1 MSQLTNPSTTLIITI
16 LTQSDMK
23 LFTIALASL
32 CALPTAAF
40 AGYGQRGFSNQC
52 FKEVYRE
59 EYTPG
64 TVNSPGYIRRW
75 TETVEVRC
83 VGQTGGTVEI
93 HEDPF
98 PINHQPQTV
107 YRDPRDDNSCV
118 EGAIIGGILGGA
130 GGAAAS
136 RGPDMAWAIPLG
148 VVGGSLIGCQV
159 DGG

>member
-1 MSQLTNPSTTLIITI
+1 MIRI
-16 LTQSDMK
+16 QSDMK
-23 LFTIALASL
+23 LFTIALASML
-32 CALPTAAF
+32 ALPSAAF
-40 AGYGQRGFSNQC
+40 AGYGQRGYSNQC
-52 FKEVYRE
+52 FREVYRE
-59 EYTPG
+59 EYVPG
-64 TVNSPGYIRRW
+64 TVNNPGTIRLW

-83 VGQTGGTVEI
+83 HSHSGTVEI

-98 PINHQPQTV
+98 PINHHTQHNHSNV
-107 YRDPRDDNSCV
+107 DDNSCI

-136 RGPDMAWAIPLG
+136 RGPDMAWSIPLG

>member
-1 MSQLTNPSTTLIITI
+1 
-16 LTQSDMK
+16 MK

-32 CALPTAAF
+32 VALPTAAF
-40 AGYGQRGFSNQC
+40 AGYGQRGYSNQC

-64 TVNSPGYIRRW
+64 TVNSPGYIRSW
-75 TETVEVRC
+75 TETVEIRC
-83 VGQTGGTVEI
+83 VGQSGGETVI
-93 HEDPF
+93 HNDPF
-98 PINHQPQTV
+98 PINHQPQAQTV
-107 YRDPRDDNSCV
+107 YRDPRDDNSCL

-136 RGPDMAWAIPLG
+136 RGPDMGWAIPLG

>member
-1 MSQLTNPSTTLIITI
+1 MTYNKYLEFIMDMKALHLIIAAI
-16 LTQSDMK
+16 V
-23 LFTIALASL
+23 AS
-32 CALPTAAF
+32 PTAVF
-40 AGYGQRGFSNQC
+40 AGYGQSGYSNQC

-64 TVNSPGYIRRW
+64 TINSPGYVRRW
-75 TETVEVRC
+75 TETKEVPC
-83 VGQTGGTVEI
+83 GSGQGVVIDDFTHTQDIGVWQEPAPQPRTV
-93 HEDPF
+93 H
-98 PINHQPQTV
+98 
-107 YRDPRDDNSCV
+107 RDPRDDNSCI

-148 VVGGSLIGCQV
+148 VVGGSMIGCQV

>member
-1 MSQLTNPSTTLIITI
+1 MT
-16 LTQSDMK
+16 MK

-32 CALPTAAF
+32 VSLPTAAF

-64 TVNSPGYIRRW
+64 TVNSPGYIRSW
-75 TETVEVRC
+75 TETVEIEC
-83 VGQTGGTVEI
+83 VGHASGQTVI
-93 HEDPF
+93 YNDPF
-98 PINHQPQTV
+98 SGPAPPVRQPQTQTV
-107 YRDPRDDNSCV
+107 YRDPRDDNSCI
-118 EGAIIGGILGGA
+118 EGAVIGGILGGA

-136 RGPDMAWAIPLG
+136 RGRDMAWAIPLG
-148 VVGGSLIGCQV
+148 VVGGSMIGCQV

>member
-1 MSQLTNPSTTLIITI
+1 MS
-16 LTQSDMK
+16 MK
-23 LFTIALASL
+23 FFTIALAATL
-32 CALPTAAF
+32 AAPTAAF

-64 TVNSPGYIRRW
+64 TVNNPGRIRRW

-83 VGQTGGTVEI
+83 VGQSGGTVEI

-98 PINHQPQTV
+98 PINHHTQHQHTNHI
-107 YRDPRDDNSCV
+107 DTNSCI
-118 EGAIIGGILGGA
+118 EGAVIGGILGGA

>member
-1 MSQLTNPSTTLIITI
+1 
-16 LTQSDMK
+16 MK

-32 CALPTAAF
+32 VALPTAAF

-64 TVNSPGYIRRW
+64 TSTSPGYIQSW
-75 TETVEVRC
+75 TETVEVQC
-83 VGQTGGTVEI
+83 VGQTSGETVILNE
-93 HEDPF
+93 PF
-98 PINHQPQTV
+98 PITQHQPRPHQPQTQTV
-107 YRDPRDDNSCV
+107 YRDPRDDNSCL

-136 RGPDMAWAIPLG
+136 RGPDMAWAIPVG